1 MKKEKAFEEALKELE
16 EIVNRLEQGEIPLDE
31 ALQLFE
37 QGVKL
42 SRLCHTKLDEA
53 QKRVEVLLKD
63 EDGKMTARPFDQS
76 AGGGRGVRGPAPEAA
91 SGDG

>member
-16 EIVNRLEQGEIPLDE
+16 EIVNRLEQGNLPLEE

-42 SRLCHTKLDEA
+42 SRSCHTKLDEA
-53 QKRVEVLLKD
+53 QKRVEIVLKD
-63 EDGKMTARPFDQS
+63 ESGKMTAQPF
-76 AGGGRGVRGPAPEAA
+76 GMEEGEE
-91 SGDG
+91 DG

>member
-16 EIVNRLEQGEIPLDE
+16 EIVNRLEQGEIPLEE

-42 SRLCHTKLDEA
+42 SRWCHTKLDEA

-63 EDGKMTARPFDQS
+63 EAGKMKARPFDQG
-76 AGGGRGVRGPAPEAA
+76 AGE
-91 SGDG
+91 GDD

>member
-16 EIVNRLEQGEIPLDE
+16 EIVNRLEQGEIPLEE
-31 ALQLFE
+31 ALHLFE

-63 EDGKMTARPFDQS
+63 EAGKMTARPFERG
-76 AGGGRGVRGPAPEAA
+76 AGEE
-91 SGDG
+91 DG

>member
-16 EIVNRLEQGEIPLDE
+16 EIVNRLEQGDLPLEE

-42 SRLCHTKLDEA
+42 SRLCHTRLDEA

-63 EDGKMTARPFDQS
+63 EAGKMTAQPFEQG
-76 AGGGRGVRGPAPEAA
+76 AGEE
-91 SGDG
+91 DG

>member
-16 EIVNRLEQGEIPLDE
+16 EIVNRLEQGNLPLEE

-42 SRLCHTKLDEA
+42 SRSCHTKLDEA
-53 QKRVEVLLKD
+53 QKRVEIVLKD
-63 EDGKMTARPFDQS
+63 EGGKMTAQPFKMEEGED
-76 AGGGRGVRGPAPEAA
+76 
-91 SGDG
+91 DG

>member
-16 EIVNRLEQGEIPLDE
+16 EIVNRLEEGEIPLDE

-63 EDGKMTARPFDQS
+63 EAGKMTARPFDQC
-76 AGGGRGVRGPAPEAA
+76 AGRE
-91 SGDG
+91 DD